1 MIEWLTANWEGI
13 VLVIGAVIGV
23 GVAIAKLT
31 PNTTDDA
38 VVGKIKSVFD
48 SIFTK
53 KV

>member
-1 MIEWLTANWEGI
+1 MIDWIVANWEGI
-13 VLVIGAVIGV
+13 TIALGAVLALA
-23 GVAIAKLT
+23 VAIAKLT

-38 VVGKIKSVFD
+38 VVGKAKSVFD